1 MSRLAKTVV
10 TERETFVR
18 DLFRAN
24 LGLTG
29 KEVQDKLKEKFNKMM
44 RPNRIYELK
53 HEVAKETLGTEP
65 TLEVV
70 EPLTAAESAGSFTP
84 TPVSTNLTE
93 VLNQTVGLMMA
104 LNK

>member
-70 EPLTAAESAGSFTP
+70 EPLTAAESAGSL

-93 VLNQTVGLMMA
+93 ILNQTVGLMMA